1 MTKMTGSSPITVK
14 VMSTKCNTSR
24 EVIGWTIQQRREEIP
39 VIVTQVLSI
48 NLSRLFLFVL

>member
-1 MTKMTGSSPITVK
+1 MTKMSGSSITVK
-14 VMSTKCNTSR
+14 VMSTKCNTSM

-39 VIVTQVLSI
+39 VIVSQVLSI